1 MRLLEY
7 QGRSLLKESGVRVPP
22 GAVAK
27 TPEEAFR
34 IASEQ
39 LDGRAVVKAQVP
51 VGGRGKAGGIKIT
64 ENPEKAREASADL
77 LGSELKGEKV
87 SRVLL
92 VEPVE
97 IDKEYY
103 ISVLL
108 DREKKGPIIIFSP
121 EGGVDI
127 EEVAAKNPEQIHK
140 VYPDP
145 LIGLKPYM
153 IRELLYEAGLQKK
166 YFKDFYRLTEQLF
179 QFYQEYGATLV
190 EINPA
195 ALTKDGELL
204 ALDSKVK
211 IDDDTKAGA
220 QIREALPEGV
230 EEDDKTKLERKAE
243 EFGLQYVEL
252 DGTIG
257 VIGNGAGLVMSTLD
271 VLSQKGGA
279 PANFLDIGGGAD
291 AELMEKAYEIVTEK
305 QGLQAVFINI
315 FGGLTRCDEI
325 ASGIVTAL
333 QTKQTNLPLVVRL
346 TGTNEEKGRKI
357 LEDNGITAATSFDKG
372 AQEVVGKTKTN

>member
-7 QGRSLLKESGVRVPP
+7 QGRSLLAENGIEVPP
-22 GAVAK
+22 GDIAK
-27 TPEEAFR
+27 TPEEAFQ

-39 LDGRAVVKAQVP
+39 LDGKAVVKAQVP

-64 ENPEKAREASADL
+64 NSPQEAREASSNL
-77 LGSELKGEKV
+77 LGSDLKGEKV

-97 IDKEYY
+97 IEKEFY

-108 DREKKGPIIIFSP
+108 DREKKGPIMIFSP

-127 EEVAAKNPEQIHK
+127 EEVAEETPERIYK
-140 VYPDP
+140 IYPDP
-145 LIGLKPYM
+145 LIGLQPYM
-153 IRELLYEAGLQKK
+153 IRELLYRAGVKKK
-166 YFKDFYRLTEQLF
+166 YFKDFYRLAENLF
-179 QFYQEYGATLV
+179 QFYQDYGATLV

-211 IDDDTKAGA
+211 IDDDTKAA
-220 QIREALPEGV
+220 VEIQEILPEGV
-230 EEDDKTKLERKAE
+230 EEGDKTELERKAE
-243 EFGLQYVEL
+243 GIGLQYVEL

-271 VLSQKGGA
+271 VLSQKGGK

-325 ASGIVTAL
+325 ANGIVTAL
-333 QTKQTNLPLVVRL
+333 KNKQTNLPLVVRL
-346 TGTNEEKGRKI
+346 TGTNDEKGRKI
-357 LEDNGITAATSFDKG
+357 LEDNGITATTSFDRG
-372 AQEVVGKTKTN
+372 AKEAVAKTKG